1 MIIKEPNA
9 NNIMHDCLALFV
21 GINQYSKLKPLKS
34 PFRDAASMAERF
46 KAGSDRWNVRQ
57 LPEREDTSIQSIDL
71 KNALKIIFPDK
82 EETKQPHK
90 LGLFFFSG
98 HGVRVRCDHGY
109 EGYLATTHFSDETPR
124 GISLRE
130 LQEILLN
137 SNVEQQVIW
146 LDCCHA
152 GEFLNFLSEEKWK
165 QWLSSGDRFV
175 VVSSRDDLVSYDG
188 NGTSHSQVTKVLLQ
202 ALDPTRIPMGT
213 TITSWE
219 IHNYIETAINADS
232 YLTQQIPRLKYSG
245 NRIDF
250 LSGVKRSS
258 SNLEEVDLTTPPEQK
273 GIVVE
278 EPDEPI
284 DTVLEQSSLG
294 FGQDFVCREREMES
308 LNVFL
313 DKAIKG
319 ETQVCFIAGDP
330 GAGKSRLIEEFVRQS
345 KLSNDNLLLV
355 TAKCNDQTG
364 TANSYLLFRNIL
376 EKLTSNESNI
386 ITKRNAQR
394 LGIAIS
400 ALVEIA
406 PELIGTFIPVAGIL
420 DTLSRMK
427 ARDRELLRGLDA
439 RLKNAEK
446 QKSEIEK
453 SQISMQ
459 YTALLRNISN
469 QYPLVII
476 LDDLQWIDIASVN
489 LLYYLVRELKS
500 CRILFVGL
508 YRSNDVAVG
517 RSEELSSFQEKL
529 KEIKRIYGDILI
541 DLDKA
546 TRSNGQVFVD
556 SLIDSQPNNLSSVFR
571 QTLFERTGGH
581 ALFTSELLVFMREK
595 GDLIEDADGRWQES
609 SQLNWDRLPARV
621 ESVIEIRIERLA
633 EDLREILNV
642 ACVEGQDFTTQVI
655 AKIQEIKERDLVK
668 KLSRELERCHQ
679 LVQEST
685 EAKLGKT
692 MLSRYAFS
700 HVLFQVYLYGA
711 LPTRERRMLHE
722 EVANALEE
730 LYDGQI
736 ETIAVQLAYHYT
748 EARKNEKTATYLE
761 LAGARA
767 FKFGEFTQALVF
779 FNQALSI
786 LEVIHGKSYTST
798 HTQLLCWIGEVY
810 YKRGYWSTAENYYRR
825 GLEASKILKDKD
837 PIIWSLLGLAWTL
850 QRQRDTEQA
859 LPIAQE
865 ALEVARQAKNRV
877 RECEA
882 LRIIGVIHG
891 QNDQIKERLSY
902 YEQSL
907 EIASEINDV
916 TQEMRCL
923 NSLGHLYGSVF
934 GDYVKSVTYRN
945 RALET
950 AIHYNCLYEQI
961 MYKSNLY
968 AGYRRLGNY
977 EKASDCAESHLKL
990 RDKIG
995 DIPGRCKYY
1004 EESGILDIKHANFS
1018 KAIKNLEKSVEI
1030 ADEYECVPTQVDSRA
1045 WLIIVHLLENRVEAA
1060 LAVSKSLKP
1069 LLVKY
1074 KVNNQVFSEALLEAI
1089 ICLRMRNIDQAR
1101 SLLEHV
1107 KENAIQELRTQ
1118 RWAYRYHRA
1127 FAQAGLALLSPLEFH
1142 LDYLTPAIEYFQD
1155 AVNTCSWAGI
1165 LDDTLLILREMR
1177 KADPDNLL
1185 KPIEDDLVKKREIAW
1200 NNRPFSD

>member
-294 FGQDFVCREREMES
+294 FGQDFVCREREIES

-633 EDLREILNV
+633 EELREILNV
-642 ACVEGQDFTTQVI
+642 ASVEGQDFTTQVI

-700 HVLFQVYLYGA
+700 HALFQVYLYGA

-730 LYDGQI
+730 IYAGQT

-748 EARKNEKTATYLE
+748 EARENEKAATYLQ
-761 LAGARA
+761 LAGEQA
-767 FKFGEFTQALVF
+767 FKLSEFTQARIF
-779 FNQALSI
+779 FNQALAGIEPDDSDFSD
-786 LEVIHGKSYTST
+786 LKRA
-798 HTQLLCWIGEVY
+798 QLLRFVGQTYYHTGCWDISE
-810 YKRGYWSTAENYYRR
+810 TYYRQSIEVSR
-825 GLEASKILKDKD
+825 KLGNEDALAQGLIDLTH
-837 PIIWSLLGLAWTL
+837 SLR
-850 QRQRDTEQA
+850 RQRLSEEA
-859 LPIAQE
+859 MLSIQE
-865 ALEVARQAKNRV
+865 ALDIARRTGNRNQ
-877 RECEA
+877 ECAA
-882 LRIIGVIHG
+882 LRAKGIIICE
-891 QNDQIKERLSY
+891 QINQTDERLSC

-907 EIASEINDV
+907 KIASEISDHIE
-916 TQEMRCL
+916 EMKCL
-923 NSLGHLYGSVF
+923 NSLGVLYGAGF
-934 GDYVKSVTYRN
+934 GNYTKAIEYYE
-945 RALET
+945 RALKL
-950 AIHYNCLYEQI
+950 ASLHHNLNEQI
-961 MYKSNLY
+961 LFASNLVIH
-968 AGYRRLGNY
+968 RRLGNY
-977 EKASDCAESHLKL
+977 KKARFYAEQALIDYDRIGHVSHTAV
-990 RDKIG
+990 R
-995 DIPGRCKYY
+995 Y
-1004 EESGILDIKHANFS
+1004 STFGILDLLMGNIEAAVENFLQSIQVADRYDRIEQMVFSRNCLLICFLIKDQYE
-1018 KAIKNLEKSVEI
+1018 KAL
-1030 ADEYECVPTQVDSRA
+1030 QVAEETRQLLVRYTAKTMVVSE
-1045 WLIIVHLLENRVEAA
+1045 VLLEG
-1060 LAVSKSLKP
+1060 
-1069 LLVKY
+1069 
-1074 KVNNQVFSEALLEAI
+1074 I
-1089 ICLRMRNIDQAR
+1089 IYLRMRQ
-1101 SLLEHV
+1101 V
-1107 KENAIQELRTQ
+1107 ENATRSFERTKEIAIKAFQ
-1118 RWAYRYHRA
+1118 SKRWIYWYHLA
-1127 FAQAGLALLSPLEFH
+1127 FAQAGLALLSPLELRAEH
-1142 LDYLTPAIEYFQD
+1142 LSQVSECFQD
-1155 AVNTCSWAGI
+1155 AVNTCGYAGV
-1165 LDDTLLILREMR
+1165 LDEVLLILREMQ